1 MCIRDRVGPCRH
13 WPFGNRG
20 RSLRQSK
27 CPRRSRI
34 RSGSRRAAP
43 RGYSTPGGRNYRR
56 MALMV
61 QPALP
66 GGAATRV
73 ARPRPLR
80 RQVGVW
86 DECVFRG
93 ACPGLESRGGV
104 RASNMQCKP
113 KYPKPAC
120 LLCLRIASLP
130 EQSAGRLL
138 GPIKTQEIAFE
149 RGKKMARECVVHNT
163 YTPFFVFLAGFEP
176 GTSQFLFGY

>member
-1 MCIRDRVGPCRH
+1 MAYGDYVA
-13 WPFGNRG
+13 FL
-20 RSLRQSK
+20 RSALVAIGLSETEAALFAGQSA
-27 CPRRSRI
+27 
-34 RSGSRRAAP
+34 RAGAA
-43 RGYSTPGGRNYRR
+43 SEAAAGGLHQEDIQNR

-86 DECVFRG
+86 DECVFGG

-138 GPIKTQEIAFE
+138 VLLSVPKSRTMPA
-149 RGKKMARECVVHNT
+149 
-163 YTPFFVFLAGFEP
+163 
-176 GTSQFLFGY
+176 SS